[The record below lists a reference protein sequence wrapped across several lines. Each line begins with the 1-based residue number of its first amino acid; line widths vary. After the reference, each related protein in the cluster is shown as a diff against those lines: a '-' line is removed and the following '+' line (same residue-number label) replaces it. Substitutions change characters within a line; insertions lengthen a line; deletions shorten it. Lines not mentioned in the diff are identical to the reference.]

1 MSYLIDQLTIGD
13 KSSFDDFMA
22 SLANRKIKMPAKK
35 QIKETVPF
43 SNKTYDF
50 SDINGEVY
58 WEERELEYIFEI
70 IADNPEL
77 LEELKLK
84 FADWIMNIKDED
96 IHDPFILDYHFKGT
110 YNDMDFE
117 DDEGL
122 DKTTATVK
130 FLAYPYK
137 IANLPKVYEVTVEA
151 NETEIGGV
159 TGWWGMNSLYIVNN
173 SSHRVSAKC
182 EITGADTVGVSFLS
196 NEDISAEEAHN
207 GGTIFIPKGTWQ
219 MLVSNGES
227 ATVKLKLSFYEE
239 VF

>member
-1 MSYLIDQLTIGD
+1 
-13 KSSFDDFMA
+13 MA
-22 SLANRKIKMPAKK
+22 SLASRKIKMPAKK

-70 IADNPEL
+70 TAETPEL

-84 FADWIMNIKDED
+84 FADWIMNIKDEE
-96 IHDPFILDYHFKGT
+96 IHDPFISDYHFKGT
-110 YNDMDFE
+110 YEDLEFE

-137 IANLPKVYEVTVEA
+137 ISNIPKIYEITVSAGENKKVILN
-151 NETEIGGV
+151 NE
-159 TGWWGMNSLYIVNN
+159 
-173 SSHRVSAKC
+173 SSHRVTAIFETMSGENIAVKFNDETISIMSSAQYAFMINKG
-182 EITGADTVGVSFLS
+182 ITNINVEGDGVLRITFS
-196 NEDISAEEAHN
+196 
-207 GGTIFIPKGTWQ
+207 
-219 MLVSNGES
+219 
-227 ATVKLKLSFYEE
+227 EE